1 MRTLLFTITAFLL
14 SLFIVQAQNFT
25 DPRDGRVYKTVT
37 IGETTWFAENLN
49 FKIEDSYC
57 YDDDD
62 SNCDTYG
69 RLYKWETAL
78 NACPSGW
85 HLSTEYEWQ
94 YIEEQL
100 GMAFEELGY
109 RGNRGTDEG
118 GKMKPGG
125 QSGLDIIYA
134 GWRRKNGT
142 YRARGEN
149 AALWTASE
157 SDFAH
162 AWHRDIDMGDDFSF
176 RSRVVKSYALS
187 CRCVKNH
194 FALDSPE
201 D

>member
-49 FKIEDSYC
+49 YKIEDSYC
-57 YDDDD
+57 YNDVE
-62 SNCDTYG
+62 SNCVTNG
-69 RLYKWETAL
+69 RLYKWEAAL
-78 NACPSGW
+78 NACPTGW

-142 YRARGEN
+142 YRAQGEN

-162 AWHRDIDMGDDFSF
+162 A
-176 RSRVVKSYALS
+176 
-187 CRCVKNH
+187 CRHNR
-194 FALDSPE
+194 L
-201 D
+201 